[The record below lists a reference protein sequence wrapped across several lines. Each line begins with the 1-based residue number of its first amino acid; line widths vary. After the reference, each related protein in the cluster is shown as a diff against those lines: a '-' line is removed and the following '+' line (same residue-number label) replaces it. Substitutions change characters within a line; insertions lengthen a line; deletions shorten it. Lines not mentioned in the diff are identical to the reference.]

1 MGSNT
6 RSAINRLEVAHEDIH
21 APDTMEVPLEVIRD
35 RLQVAEMA
43 DVVSDVPLPKLVVSR
58 GSGKIDLSG
67 GLKRFFKSNP
77 NKLDQLYESIVERAI
92 AGDHNATKLVFDRVE
107 GAVPQRVG
115 VGQLSTEQIAEML
128 QLDVDRED

>member
-1 MGSNT
+1 VGSNT